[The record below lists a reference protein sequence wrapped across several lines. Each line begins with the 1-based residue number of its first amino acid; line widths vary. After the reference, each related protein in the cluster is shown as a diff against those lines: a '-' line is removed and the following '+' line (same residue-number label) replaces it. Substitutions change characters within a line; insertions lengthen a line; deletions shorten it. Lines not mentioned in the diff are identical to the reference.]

1 MAVVGE
7 RFDNG
12 ELITGVVFS
21 RRQKEDRICIWTRN
35 LSEQGETIER
45 EIKKKLAEQFREF
58 LGIGQGGNLQY
69 SEVVIEKGENHREK
83 LKKNGK
89 IGKIENMEKIEKMEK

>member
-7 RFDNG
+7 RFDSG
-12 ELITGVVFS
+12 KMITGVVFS

-69 SEVVIEKGENHREK
+69 SEIVLG
-83 LKKNGK
+83 KKN
-89 IGKIENMEKIEKMEK
+89 EKIANCYRKFRI